1 MTIALAGA
9 PIYASDI
16 NKLEA
21 LLDQRTTDASA
32 ISSTTL
38 VSVLSVTLPRTGT
51 YRFEALV
58 TMTNTGAVGRP
69 GFALGG
75 TSTASAWRWVSQ
87 AAHYNTATG
96 TQAGSGSGTTYPGS
110 TSGGALVNSDWTT
123 TTGHSG
129 VHIRGT
135 VTVTVAGTLDF
146 RFSEASGSGSV
157 NVKAG
162 SIVTVNYVS

>member
-1 MTIALAGA
+1 MTVLAGA
-9 PIYASDI
+9 PIYASDV

-21 LLDQRTTDASA
+21 LVDQRTTDAAA
-32 ISSTTL
+32 ITSTTL
-38 VSVLSVTLPRTGT
+38 VSVLSVTLPRVGT

-58 TMTNTGAVGRP
+58 TMTNTSAVGRP

-75 TSTASAWRWVSQ
+75 TSTASAWRWTAQSV
-87 AAHYNTATG
+87 HYNTATG
-96 TQAGSGSGTTYPGS
+96 SQAINTSGTAYPGS
-110 TSGGALVNSDWTT
+110 TSGTALVNSDWTT

-135 VTVTVAGTLDF
+135 VTVSAIGTLDF
-146 RFSEASGSGSV
+146 RFSEASGSGNV

-162 SIVTVNYVS
+162 SIATVNFVS